1 MLQIGTFH
9 FRLITSK
16 ADLEGA
22 QYTKSSSYWNMEKT
36 TPQIFYWLIETK
48 IRNFIP
54 PTPPVCLVSLQNLL
68 RMRAHV
74 TFLLLLSLYALYPYI
89 YYLSIHYLCFKT
101 KFLFF
106 YIKNQKKE
114 IFDIYPAASNM
125 LQRYRRSL

>member
-1 MLQIGTFH
+1 
-9 FRLITSK
+9 
-16 ADLEGA
+16 
-22 QYTKSSSYWNMEKT
+22 MEKT

-89 YYLSIHYLCFKT
+89 YYLSIHYLCFKS

-106 YIKNQKKE
+106 YIKNQKKR
-114 IFDIYPAASNM
+114 DI
-125 LQRYRRSL
+125 RYLSCNIEHVATISTIIIIHRSSKYRSEENQAGT